1 MKINWK
7 ARMKNP
13 YFWVG
18 LVAVVMTAVGV
29 SPETFTSWEILRQQL
44 WELLGNPFLLG
55 TALLAVLGV
64 LTDPST
70 KGLSDE
76 KQTDRKGGE

>member
-44 WELLGNPFLLG
+44 GELLGNPFLLG

-64 LTDPST
+64 LTDTST

-76 KQTDRKGGE
+76 KQKKGE